1 MAPHLSKNQRKRRN
15 ASLKKEEELLAFLK
29 EVKRTRDEYQHE
41 LCFLSAYGLDARPSW
56 LPIEFMP
63 AWLVSKL

>member
-1 MAPHLSKNQRKRRN
+1 MDSPLSKNQRKRRN
-15 ASLKKEEELLAFLK
+15 AALKKQEALIDFLMK
-29 EVKRTRDEYQHE
+29 ENRSLDSYNHE